1 MDEIKLS
8 KKAQEQQAALEATN
22 ERMRLEAIQM
32 DAKIKALE
40 EIAQRKLDIIR
51 RQEELITQIEA
62 ERKAVDEDY
71 QRVRAMSPVR

>member
-51 RQEELITQIEA
+51 RQEELIAQIEA

>member
-1 MDEIKLS
+1 MEEIKLS
-8 KKAQEQQAALEATN
+8 EKAQAQQAALEATN

-40 EIAQRKLDIIR
+40 EIARRKQDIIR
-51 RQEELITQIEA
+51 RQEELIAQIEA

>member
-32 DAKIKALE
+32 DTKIKALE

-51 RQEELITQIEA
+51 RQEELIAQIEA